1 LNPPIFPLLNLPFPP
16 FIKEGGGGFKSLSI
30 PLYKRVNRRGIQEEC
45 RILYNNFLI
54 FLSVHPHIPFC
65 KVENMGISGG
75 DERKY
80 KKDN

>member
-1 LNPPIFPLLNLPFPP
+1 MDLNPSQSPFTKGG
-16 FIKEGGGGFKSLSI
+16 IEGGS
-30 PLYKRVNRRGIQEEC
+30 RRNVEYYIT
-45 RILYNNFLI
+45 ILLI